1 MNLLKLCFY
10 PIEGQYRFKVIVGG
24 SSGDGHHESFLPFLD
39 CEIYSLNIR
48 FIIVRILESTKF
60 HKENFDEDEIDWM
73 VDEDLLLPD
82 KSNFKSGYLAIIG
95 RKLYQVLGSKIQ
107 QVIETAR
114 VNAKGL
120 LHISLQ
126 FPSDDAK
133 HDCLTDYPWELLH
146 DDYEFL
152 ARRGVAFSRYIA
164 YRSSL
169 ANLPTV
175 ERLNLLLISSGIG
188 DKRMEL
194 KSLPTNERK
203 AIISGLQQAQ
213 EQGKIQLEILE
224 PPTLKELGIRLQQRQ
239 SKLVPNILHFD
250 GHGVFGKRCNECRKA
265 YKVGDTQCECGTPLG
280 EPQGYLVLKQSDRK
294 ADYVSAKEI
303 SDLLGN
309 SQLGEQPNSEAGI
322 ALVVLSSCKSGM
334 SSKGDSVFNG
344 VAQNLILQGI
354 PAVIAMTYSIRV
366 DAAAKF
372 AEYFYRSL
380 GEKDSL
386 VVAFRRGQSAIGIEG
401 NQWYRPV
408 LYLRWADNQGGQ
420 LFKVNNSP
428 STSSVSN
435 IEPTVP
441 ISKLNSEQY
450 LNSTQQPISLL
461 DELLKLSNSE
471 KLSELNSLTNQLKK
485 NEEEPSHQ
493 ASINA
498 SKWVAHRKQVWA
510 EEAKN
515 AVIAEFPD
523 LQNSPNNVKLLYED
537 ICNYLEWLRNGLSVG
552 NPHFPLDK
560 VVTPSNDLNFLY
572 YRTAFNYLKEKKDT
586 GKLSKLEAEFL
597 EVYLDDLIS
606 KL

>member
-1 MNLLKLCFY
+1 MTNMNLLKLCFY
-10 PIEGQYRFKVIVGG
+10 PIEGQHRFKVIVGG
-24 SSGDGHHESFLPFLD
+24 SSGDGHHEPFLPFLD
-39 CEIYSLNIR
+39 CEISSLNIR

-60 HKENFDEDEIDWM
+60 HKENFAEDEIDWM

-133 HDCLTDYPWELLH
+133 HDRLTDYPWELLH

-386 VVAFRRGQSAIGIEG
+386 VVAFRRGQSAIGVDG

-428 STSSVSN
+428 STSSPV
-435 IEPTVP
+435 
-441 ISKLNSEQY
+441 SKLNSEQT
-450 LNSTQQPISLL
+450 LDSTQLSSSLL
-461 DELLKLSNSE
+461 NELRKSPDSE
-471 KLSELNSLTNQLKK
+471 KLSELHSLTSKYK
-485 NEEEPSHQ
+485 RGEEDPRNQ

-498 SKWVAHRKQVWA
+498 STLVALRKQVWA

-515 AVIAEFPD
+515 AVIAKFPD
-523 LQNSPNNVKLLYED
+523 LLDSPNNVKLLYEN
-537 ICNYLEWLRNGLSVG
+537 ICSYLEWLRNGLAEG
-552 NPHFPLDK
+552 NPYCPLDK
-560 VVTPSNDLNFLY
+560 VVTPSNDLNVFH
-572 YRTAFNYLKEKKDT
+572 YRTAFNYLQNKRDIGDLTKP
-586 GKLSKLEAEFL
+586 EAEFL

>member
-10 PIEGQYRFKVIVGG
+10 PIEGQHRFKVIVGG
-24 SSGDGHHESFLPFLD
+24 SSGDGHHEPFLPFLD
-39 CEIYSLNIR
+39 CEISSLNIR

-60 HKENFDEDEIDWM
+60 HKENFAEDEIDWM

-133 HDCLTDYPWELLH
+133 HDRLTDYPWELLH

-386 VVAFRRGQSAIGIEG
+386 VVAFRRGQSAIGVDG

-428 STSSVSN
+428 STSSPV
-435 IEPTVP
+435 
-441 ISKLNSEQY
+441 SKLNSEQT
-450 LNSTQQPISLL
+450 LDSTQLSSSLL
-461 DELLKLSNSE
+461 NELRKSPDSE
-471 KLSELNSLTNQLKK
+471 KLSELHSLTSKYK
-485 NEEEPSHQ
+485 RGEEDPRNQ

-498 SKWVAHRKQVWA
+498 STLVALRKQVWA

-515 AVIAEFPD
+515 AVIAKFPD
-523 LQNSPNNVKLLYED
+523 LLDSPNNVKLLYEN
-537 ICNYLEWLRNGLSVG
+537 ICSYLEWLRNGLAEG
-552 NPHFPLDK
+552 NPYCPLDK
-560 VVTPSNDLNFLY
+560 VVTPSNDLNVFH
-572 YRTAFNYLKEKKDT
+572 YRTAFNYLQNKRDIGDLTKP
-586 GKLSKLEAEFL
+586 EAEFL